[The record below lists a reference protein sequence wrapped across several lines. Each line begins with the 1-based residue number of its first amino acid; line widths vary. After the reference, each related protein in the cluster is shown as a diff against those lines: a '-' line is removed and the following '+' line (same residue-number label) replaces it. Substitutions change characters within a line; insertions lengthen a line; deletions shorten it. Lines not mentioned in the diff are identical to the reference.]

1 MEKKQTGTGNA
12 TGPATKEV
20 SFLNR
25 IDLSSPDIHQ
35 SVSLLKQVIQFNNLN
50 SHASLFFERNK
61 IEKKKT
67 EKTVYCVSVIVKI
80 ICVFLY

>member
-35 SVSLLKQVIQFNNLN
+35 SVSLLKQVIQFNNLK

-61 IEKKKT
+61 IEKKT
-67 EKTVYCVSVIVKI
+67 ERKLYTVC
-80 ICVFLY
+80 LL

>member
-1 MEKKQTGTGNA
+1 MEKKQSGTGNA
-12 TGPATKEV
+12 TGPATGPATKEL

-61 IEKKKT
+61 IEKKT
-67 EKTVYCVSVIVKI
+67 EKTVYCVCYS
-80 ICVFLY
+80 